1 MKVSNCNTIL
11 IVVIGLMLIGFYFFY
26 ENGIEQHVSIY
37 SKEIEGLKVQ
47 NDTLLSKNK
56 RLDINIELLKIQQ
69 DSLKHLVEI
78 KGEKIKNLK
87 QIKYEKIKA
96 IGHYTNDKL
105 FRFFAGVDTDSTR
118 AER

>member
-1 MKVSNCNTIL
+1 MKMGKCNTIL
-11 IVVIGLMLIGFYFFY
+11 VVLIGLMLIGFYFFF

-47 NDTLLSKNK
+47 NDSLLSKNK
-56 RLDINIELLKIQQ
+56 TLDINIELLKMQQ
-69 DSLKHLVEI
+69 DSLKQLIVT

-87 QIKYEKIKA
+87 QIKHEKIKA
-96 IGHYTNDKL
+96 IEHYTNDKL